1 MPGLYYHGIFGDDK
15 AIIGVKVCELKP
27 LYNRPVAVP
36 GDRANNFHVARYKAT
51 LYLSVPD

>member
-36 GDRANNFHVARYKAT
+36 GDRANNFEVTSYE
-51 LYLSVPD
+51 